1 MINSQKNNF
10 FKQMMFLSIAL
21 SSFIIAFDATITNI
35 ALPKISNDF
44 KISIDVSKWIVSSYS
59 LSFASFLLISGMISD
74 KYGSKRVFMHSM
86 FYFLIGSLL
95 CSLSWDYMIIGRI
108 LQGFSSALMIPSSMS
123 LITLLYNYPK
133 ERTRKIGIWG
143 VFQLLH

>member
-74 KYGSKRVFMHSM
+74 K
-86 FYFLIGSLL
+86 
-95 CSLSWDYMIIGRI
+95 
-108 LQGFSSALMIPSSMS
+108 
-123 LITLLYNYPK
+123 
-133 ERTRKIGIWG
+133 
-143 VFQLLH
+143 